1 MSPWPAPH
9 LTADDLDAFHS
20 GSLASDIRL
29 HLETCESC
37 RRLVAADLEV
47 VRGLESLPSF
57 APGADFANRVMAR
70 VAIVKPARVPL
81 MSFPTWTRV
90 HGFGLAGGTAVLLAS
105 VVWSAANRE
114 AIELWLSGIFNSLL
128 QTGWTVLRSVVALL
142 DHPWVA
148 EVRSAWLQPGRLVVA
163 GVTLLLVYGSGVLA
177 LRRLLTPSAGP
188 SSNAR
193 A

>member
-20 GSLASDIRL
+20 GALASDVQL

-37 RRLVAADLEV
+37 RSLAAADLEV
-47 VRGLESLPSF
+47 VRGLQSLPSF
-57 APGADFANRVMAR
+57 APGRDFADRVMAQ

-81 MSFPTWTRV
+81 MSFPAWTSAQ
-90 HGFGLAGGTAVLLAS
+90 GLGLASLAAVLLAS

-114 AIELWLSGIFNSLL
+114 AIELWLGRAFDSLL
-128 QTGWTVLRSVVALL
+128 QTGWTVLRSVAALL
-142 DHPWVA
+142 DHPWVT
-148 EVRSAWLQPGRLVVA
+148 EVRAAWLQPGRLVVA

-177 LRRLLTPSAGP
+177 LRRLLTPSVGP
-188 SSNAR
+188 ASNAR